1 MAVEYFPNNSG
12 IGLAVWKYSLH
23 GVFHSVEFLESS
35 VQGTNTGTAGTD
47 ERLVDIK
54 QKQLHARI
62 VLRVH
67 GIFYRGG

>member
-1 MAVEYFPNNSG
+1 M
-12 IGLAVWKYSLH
+12 WKYSVH
-23 GVFHSVEFLESS
+23 GVLYGVEFLESL
-35 VQGTNTGTAGTD
+35 VQGTNTGAAGTD

-54 QKQLHARI
+54 KKQLHARI